1 MNIKIILYILIIPL
15 TIWGLESLDINKY
28 FKKNRYYQS
37 RIVALFLTL
46 AISYLVTSFF
56 YDFFLNSKFI

>member
-46 AISYLVTSFF
+46 AISYLVASFF

>member
-46 AISYLVTSFF
+46 SISYLVTSFF

>member
-37 RIVALFLTL
+37 
-46 AISYLVTSFF
+46 S
-56 YDFFLNSKFI
+56 